1 MDKPKK
7 RFNPNLVKQGKKMEL
22 FGHSGKEF
30 LRSKVEAFN
39 LKNAPSALDMV
50 VVALCCE
57 AVLRP
62 VVLICCTKW
71 VE

>member
-1 MDKPKK
+1 
-7 RFNPNLVKQGKKMEL
+7 MEL